1 MLKYSQT
8 GVLKIRFCAQQ
19 LVQHS
24 TAAYWVD
31 DSTKQFHLDNLERSF
46 DELEKLIILMKDQSN
61 EKTQI
66 LLEEYEGELQ

>member
-1 MLKYSQT
+1 MIKYSQT

-46 DELEKLIILMKDQSN
+46 DELEKLIFLMKDQPN
-61 EKTQI
+61 EKAKI
-66 LLEEYEGELQ
+66 LLEEYEGEGL